1 MMLARARLAPERL
14 LVTSCPRTKQTNPMT
29 KGMNMEKKF
38 YVYVHRRASDGRVFY
53 VGKGSKKRLTET
65 YGRSEYWR
73 RVSEKHGWS
82 AHIVARFS
90 QEQCALSFEVALIK
104 LIGRESLTNATMGG
118 EGVCKPSEYVRQ
130 KMRAA
135 KIGKP
140 PAYLSDEN
148 KAKSAREK
156 QAASARIKIV
166 SSLGEVFESG
176 RHAVAFLRKNG
187 FPSASPGNI
196 ASCVNGKMPS
206 AYQRTW
212 AKLGCVP
219 PSYDGFLRKK
229 KNAKSKEVLRSD
241 GFEFSSA
248 SEAARV
254 VGGSQGNISMV
265 CRGERKEAYGYGWS
279 YKCN

>member
-1 MMLARARLAPERL
+1 
-14 LVTSCPRTKQTNPMT
+14 
-29 KGMNMEKKF
+29 MEKKF

-53 VGKGSKKRLTET
+53 VGKGSRKRLTDT

-90 QEQCALSFEVALIK
+90 QEQCALSLEVALIK
-104 LIGRESLTNATMGG
+104 LIGREYLTNATMGG

-140 PAYLSDEN
+140 PAYLSDEK

-156 QAASARIKIV
+156 QAASARIQIV
-166 SSLGEVFESG
+166 SSLGETFASG
-176 RHAVAFLRKNG
+176 RHAVAFLRQNG
-187 FPSASPGNI
+187 FPTASAGNI
-196 ASCVNGKMPS
+196 ASCVNGKMRS

-212 AKLGCVP
+212 AKVGEVL
-219 PSYDGFLRKK
+219 PSYDDLVYKK
-229 KNAKSKEVLRSD
+229 KNAKSKAVVRSD
-241 GFEFSSA
+241 GVEFCSASSA
-248 SEAARV
+248 AREIK
-254 VGGSQGNISMV
+254 GSQGNISMV
-265 CRGERKEAYGYGWS
+265 CRGERKEAYGYGWA